1 MRNKGDKER
10 LKLKG
15 WIENSNPR
23 LEILAKHVSDTVKPL
38 NIIYKSVDFKKHD
51 GMMTTVQNSVT
62 FAIQNYTWD
71 KPNLYLNTLN

>member
-38 NIIYKSVDFKKHD
+38 NIMYRAGGIKKHD
-51 GMMTTVQNSVT
+51 GMMTI
-62 FAIQNYTWD
+62 F
-71 KPNLYLNTLN
+71 

>member
-10 LKLKG
+10 LKLEG

-38 NIIYKSVDFKKHD
+38 NIIWCAGAIKKQD
-51 GMMTTVQNSVT
+51 GMMTI
-62 FAIQNYTWD
+62 F
-71 KPNLYLNTLN
+71 

>member
-10 LKLKG
+10 LKLEG

-51 GMMTTVQNSVT
+51 GMMTTV
-62 FAIQNYTWD
+62 
-71 KPNLYLNTLN
+71 